1 VKLSAASTGAVSYSI
16 ATGNLTATAG
26 SDYGA
31 SSLAGQAI
39 PAGST
44 SKTFSVPVYGDLVKE
59 PNETF
64 SVTVSGVSGASTSD
78 GYAVGTITNDDR
90 R

>member
-1 VKLSAASTGAVSYSI
+1 MRLSAAASGPVTYAI

-31 SSLAGQAI
+31 TSLANQTIA
-39 PAGST
+39 AGST

-59 PNETF
+59 ADETF
-64 SVTVSGVSGASTSD
+64 SVTVSQVSGASTAD
-78 GYAVGTITNDDR
+78 GYAVGTIVNDDR